1 MDAKTTPEYLISNA
15 LNMPDNDALS
25 WKDSSGNW
33 IRSSWSDFYNC
44 TMKMA
49 KSLIALGFEPGDN
62 LSIYSYNR
70 MEWYAAYAAANFCNE
85 QL

>member
-49 KSLIALGFEPGDN
+49 KSLIALG
-62 LSIYSYNR
+62 LNR
-70 MEWYAAYAAANFCNE
+70 EITSASTRTTEWNGMR
-85 QL
+85 LMRTR